1 MKTQGENWGRGV
13 EEKRIEAWSVTCML
27 MKDGEPWISVF
38 DGGDGKIN
46 GEVDGGG
53 VFYFREKAFFF
64 YHAEEGNGNE
74 VVVGYYT

>member
-1 MKTQGENWGRGV
+1 
-13 EEKRIEAWSVTCML
+13 VTCML

-53 VFYFREKAFFF
+53 VFYFREKAFFL
-64 YHAEEGNGNE
+64 AC
-74 VVVGYYT
+74 

>member
-1 MKTQGENWGRGV
+1 
-13 EEKRIEAWSVTCML
+13 VTCML

-64 YHAEEGNGNE
+64 LSMLKKEMEMKQ
-74 VVVGYYT
+74 